1 MWTAI
6 WSIADAVVTIVLNV
20 GSVII
25 VSTLIVA
32 LVQGLDGMAK

>member
-20 GSVII
+20 GSVIV